1 MSKPVSN
8 HHPIS
13 RRQSNKMASEMK
25 ATRIDHCDMVEIV
38 TNARYHYLTLKN
50 QRKYVKQTVSELEE
64 KMKDLEKQLE
74 IAKSD
79 VCQINKELKTQR
91 ITAVLLKKLCNHE
104 EVHVLKGENE
114 EVIDLV
120 DSGSDEE
127 NLSGTNEFS
136 RSDAIVAAVKNSTT
150 ITPVK
155 QGTKRGLQSKRN
167 ELTFDDH
174 DDLLNQK
181 QPRKRNELTFDD
193 HDDLLNRKQPRKQ
206 NELTF
211 DDHDDLL
218 NRKQLRH
225 DDSDGEE
232 SDGEEFYDIRVG
244 PNNNKS
250 SSLKSGEW

>member
-1 MSKPVSN
+1 MRWTDYFCNTMSKPVSN

-25 ATRIDHCDMVEIV
+25 ATRINHCDMVEIV
-38 TNARYHYLTLKN
+38 TNARYHYLSLKN

-127 NLSGTNEFS
+127 NLRENLSGTNEFS
-136 RSDAIVAAVKNSTT
+136 RSDVIVAAVKNSTT

-167 ELTFDDH
+167 ELM
-174 DDLLNQK
+174 
-181 QPRKRNELTFDD
+181 FDD
-193 HDDLLNRKQPRKQ
+193 HDDLLNRKQPRKR
-206 NELTF
+206 NELMF

-218 NRKQLRH
+218 NRKQPRH